1 MSEFQFLRPLW
12 LLILLLMPL
21 VIWLQRYGGPGQSLW
36 HRVIPRALLQP
47 LLPDGHGGTPS
58 ARRAR
63 FVAPLLLALLAVALA
78 GPSFRSAPSP
88 LQQPDDSLVVVL
100 DLSLSMLAADVEPDR
115 LTRAKRKIHDL
126 LAAREGTFTGLVVY
140 TADGYVVT
148 PLTDDRRTVE
158 GMLGALDPMIMPAA
172 GNRADLGVARAVELL
187 NQGAPG
193 RGRILLI
200 TDSLNPRYGK
210 AIRQQLAD
218 TPWQLFGLMAG
229 TETGAPVPMPER
241 GFIRDGGRV
250 VIAHASLTELEQTAS
265 ATGGGALRMTTTD
278 RDIARLGLRAEDHNA
293 WQTAAGNTGE
303 NTGES
308 ARESTHERRQDDG
321 YWLLWLA
328 IPLALLGWRQGALAV
343 LVIGLW
349 WVPADPA
356 QAADWSAGWQDLWQ
370 TPEQRAPELIAED
383 PAGAAARLDDPLWKG
398 TALFRSG
405 EYNSAVEAFAQDDSA
420 MAHFNRGNALAHA
433 GKPEGALEA
442 WQAALDRDPGH
453 EGARQNHQRLKQYLE
468 QAQQGQQQN
477 QSPSESDEGQQ
488 GADKRN
494 PGDGEDEGNTGESE
508 NRSESGSE
516 YSPSMPEGQPGDE
529 SSDAP
534 GQQTETGSSPAPER
548 SQPSDT
554 GSFPGPA
561 DQAQEN
567 GGEETAE
574 GVTGQNED
582 DGPQTDALSQSQQ
595 QWLRRVPDDPG
606 GLLRRKFLQQSWSR
620 NLQPDEND
628 TPW

>member
-12 LLILLLMPL
+12 LLILLLVPL
-21 VIWLQRYGGPGQSLW
+21 VIWLQRYGGPGHSQW

-47 LLPDGHGGTPS
+47 LLPDGHGDTPS

-63 FVAPLLLALLAVALA
+63 FVAPLMLVLMAVALA

-126 LAAREGTFTGLVVY
+126 LAARESAFTGLVVY
-140 TADGYVVT
+140 AADGYVVT

-158 GMLGALDPMIMPAA
+158 GMLGALDPIIMPAA
-172 GNRADLGVARAVELL
+172 GNRADLGVARAIELL

-200 TDSLNPRYGK
+200 TDSLNPRYGE
-210 AIRQQLAD
+210 AIREQLAD

-241 GFIRDGGRV
+241 GFIREGGRV
-250 VIAHASLTELEQTAS
+250 VIAHASLSELEQTAS

-278 RDIARLGLRAEDHNA
+278 QDIARLGLRAEDHNA
-293 WQTAAGNTGE
+293 WQTAA
-303 NTGES
+303 
-308 ARESTHERRQDDG
+308 RESTRERRQDDG

-328 IPLALLGWRQGALAV
+328 LPLALLGWRQGALAV
-343 LVIGLW
+343 LVVGLW
-349 WVPADPA
+349 WAPAGPA
-356 QAADWSAGWQDLWQ
+356 EAADWGAGWQDLWQ

-383 PAGAAARLDDPLWKG
+383 PAGAAARLKDPLWKG
-398 TALFRSG
+398 TALYRNG
-405 EYNSAVEAFAQDDSA
+405 EYSSAADAFARDDSP
-420 MAHFNRGNALAHA
+420 MGHFNRGNALAHA
-433 GKPEGALEA
+433 GKPEAALEA
-442 WQAALDRDPGH
+442 WQAAIDRDPGH

-468 QAQQGQQQN
+468 QEQQRQQQN
-477 QSPSESDEGQQ
+477 QSSDSDEDQQ
-488 GADKRN
+488 GMDKPN
-494 PGDGEDEGNTGESE
+494 PGEGQDEGSSEESE
-508 NRSESGSE
+508 NPSDSGSE
-516 YSPSMPEGQPGDE
+516 HSPSTPDGQSGDE
-529 SSDAP
+529 SSDASGQQSEP
-534 GQQTETGSSPAPER
+534 GQAAPQR
-548 SQPSDT
+548 PQPSDT
-554 GSFPGPA
+554 GSSPGPA
-561 DQAQEN
+561 DQAKEN
-567 GGEETAE
+567 GEEETAE
-574 GVTGQNED
+574 GVAGQNEG
-582 DGPQTDALSQSQQ
+582 DGPQIDALSESQQ

-620 NLQPDEND
+620 DLQPDEND